1 MYQEDY
7 GQFLAS
13 YLNRRLY
20 IQDITA
26 DRFTFWLEF
35 KKRVGTIF

>member
-26 DRFTFWLEF
+26 DRSTFWLEF